1 MESSDGHVR
10 TVMVAGKIMVDEID
24 GIDMVS
30 ARIAVVYGK

>member
-24 GIDMVS
+24 VVS
-30 ARIAVVYGK
+30 AGIAVVYGK